1 MSQSIQSYDDS
12 VAQSAHGEV
21 QQVIS
26 GLEGSLDEL
35 GGFVNSVKSAWDGD
49 EMDQYAS
56 VQANWDKCASSVKQ
70 ILQQVHQALGSNNE
84 SVTAMRGKVKGTL
97 STSAG

>member
-1 MSQSIQSYDDS
+1 MSQIQSYDES
-12 VAQSAHGEV
+12 VAQSAHAEV
-21 QQVIS
+21 QGVVS
-26 GLEGSLDEL
+26 GLESSLDEL

-56 VQANWDKCASSVKQ
+56 VQANWDKCASTVKQ
-70 ILQQVHQALGSNNE
+70 ILQQVHTALGSNTE
-84 SVTAMRGKVKGTL
+84 SVTAMRSKVKGTL